1 MADMMKDYVEV
12 AERIRIFREKYPEGS
27 LQPMNLEKPY
37 EIVTVGEK
45 TFIVYFAAAYR
56 TPDDQRPGI
65 GSAWEP
71 VPGATSFTRLSE
83 LMVCETSAWG
93 RAIVAVLAAD
103 AKKVA
108 TIDEVRNRA
117 EAPVR
122 AVAPKPIAKVV
133 APKPS
138 ADEPQE
144 WVAPKQVIV
153 EQTEK
158 NEASIHAIAEL
169 AKQAGIASKEEMRE
183 YCSMVIDRDIASSL
197 DLSAEDRVKVIMA
210 LRELVMD
217 PKE

>member
-12 AERIRIFREKYPEGS
+12 AERIRIFRDKYPEGS

-56 TPDDQRPGI
+56 TPDDKRPGI

-108 TIDEVRNRA
+108 TVDEVRNRS
-117 EAPVR
+117 EVTVPTV
-122 AVAPKPIAKVV
+122 PKPV
-133 APKPS
+133 ADKPQAWKAPPK
-138 ADEPQE
+138 
-144 WVAPKQVIV
+144 VIV
-153 EQTEK
+153 PPPAV
-158 NEASIHAIAEL
+158 NENSIHAIAEL
-169 AKQAGIASKEEMRE
+169 AKRAGIESKEEMRD

-197 DLSAEDRVKVIMA
+197 DLTAEDRAKVIMA
-210 LRELVMD
+210 LRELVKGMT
-217 PKE
+217 E

>member
-56 TPDDQRPGI
+56 SPLDQRPGI

-108 TIDEVRNRA
+108 TVDEVRNRS
-117 EAPVR
+117 EAPAR
-122 AVAPKPIAKVV
+122 AVAPKPPVK

-138 ADEPQE
+138 GDKPQE

-153 EQTEK
+153 EPTEK

-169 AKQAGIASKEEMRE
+169 AKQAGILSKEEMRD

-197 DLSAEDRVKVIMA
+197 DLTAEDRVKVIMA
-210 LRELVMD
+210 LRELV
-217 PKE
+217 KGLTE

>member
-1 MADMMKDYVEV
+1 
-12 AERIRIFREKYPEGS
+12 
-27 LQPMNLEKPY
+27 
-37 EIVTVGEK
+37 
-45 TFIVYFAAAYR
+45 
-56 TPDDQRPGI
+56 
-65 GSAWEP
+65 
-71 VPGATSFTRLSE
+71 
-83 LMVCETSAWG
+83 MVCETSAWG

-117 EAPVR
+117 EVPVR
-122 AVAPKPIAKVV
+122 AVAPKPTAKVV

-138 ADEPQE
+138 GDEPQT
-144 WVAPKQVIV
+144 WVPPKQKIV
-153 EQTEK
+153 KPSEM

-169 AKQAGIASKEEMRE
+169 AKQAGIDSKEEMRE

-197 DLSAEDRVKVIMA
+197 DLTAEDRVKVIMA